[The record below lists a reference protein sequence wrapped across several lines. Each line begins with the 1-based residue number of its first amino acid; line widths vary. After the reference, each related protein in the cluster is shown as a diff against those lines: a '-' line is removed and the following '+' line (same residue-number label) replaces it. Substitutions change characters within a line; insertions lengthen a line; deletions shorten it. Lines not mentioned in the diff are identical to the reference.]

1 MATHQSWLT
10 TNVSDRDDV
19 KAADLKV
26 YLKKIDDWNLNL
38 SFDEASSYTI
48 QKIKDLKK
56 DIYVGLSGGMD
67 SEYVVKMFLQENVQF
82 KAIII
87 ETPGNNLELAYAY
100 HFCRLYKI
108 DPIVI
113 KKSEA
118 DMLKCY
124 YNDILMKISGYG
136 FNAVA
141 TYMAA
146 QYAEER
152 SGVFV
157 MAEHLIDDQD
167 DGSILIG
174 ANEWDF
180 YNDVLIG
187 EHNTHY
193 FFNYTPEITYAMIK
207 EVRKDE
213 DAQEYKHRIYGIPF
227 RPKIIYQYSRQYEDA
242 LTQLRRTKWVK
253 HNPNFSFGT
262 REEFLSLMEKM

>member
-1 MATHQSWLT
+1 MATYKNWLT
-10 TNVSDRDDV
+10 TNISDRDNV

-26 YLKKIDDWNLNL
+26 SLKKIDEWNLTL
-38 SFDEASSYTI
+38 SFDEATKQTI
-48 QKIKDLKK
+48 KKIVDLKK
-56 DIYVGLSGGMD
+56 DIYIGFSGGMD
-67 SEYVVKMFLQENVQF
+67 SEYVVKMFLQEKVPF
-82 KAIII
+82 KAIVI
-87 ETPGNNLELAYAY
+87 ETPGNDLELSYAY
-100 HFCRLYKI
+100 HFCRVHKI
-108 DPIVI
+108 KPIII
-113 KKSEA
+113 KKTEA

-124 YNDILMKISGYG
+124 YNDFLMKISGYG
-136 FNAVA
+136 YNAVA

-146 QYAEER
+146 QYAEEQ
-152 SGVFV
+152 GGIFV

-167 DGSILIG
+167 DSSILIG

-193 FFNYTPEITYAMIK
+193 FFNYTPEISYAMIK
-207 EVRKDE
+207 EVREDE
-213 DAQEYKHRIYGIPF
+213 DAQEYKHRIYDIPF

-262 REEFLSLMEKM
+262 REKFLSLMEKM